1 MSFNSLITGSSGFLG
16 NALKKKL
23 IENNHEVYE
32 SSTKIAN
39 LSNLNNLEIYK
50 NIKFDFIFHT
60 AAITHPGKNKNDFL
74 FEQFISNQQINTNI
88 LNFWHKYQSDAKFI
102 TFGSSAMYSQE
113 YQMNENNCLMGD
125 PEEQYHVYA
134 MTKRMLLEGLFTAS
148 LNKKMKF
155 IFYVPTIF
163 YGPNFDLN
171 DGHFIYDLIR
181 KIYAGKIL
189 GEEVILWGDGSQER
203 DLLYIDDAINII
215 YSNLKLENE
224 VINLGTGKNLKI
236 IEYAKIIS
244 DYLKYDY
251 DLIKLDNSKQ
261 IGVQK
266 RNLIFDK
273 LNKLKGLK
281 ELTKIENGLS
291 KTIDFYIKKKNSN

>member
-134 MTKRMLLEGLFTAS
+134 
-148 LNKKMKF
+148 
-155 IFYVPTIF
+155 
-163 YGPNFDLN
+163 
-171 DGHFIYDLIR
+171 
-181 KIYAGKIL
+181 
-189 GEEVILWGDGSQER
+189 
-203 DLLYIDDAINII
+203 
-215 YSNLKLENE
+215 
-224 VINLGTGKNLKI
+224 GTLH
-236 IEYAKIIS
+236 
-244 DYLKYDY
+244 
-251 DLIKLDNSKQ
+251 
-261 IGVQK
+261 
-266 RNLIFDK
+266 
-273 LNKLKGLK
+273 
-281 ELTKIENGLS
+281 LS
-291 KTIDFYIKKKNSN
+291 